1 MPQFLDTNAPAFNF
15 QYLWE
20 QVQPVLGAVA
30 IFIVGWIIAL
40 LVSGGVKKL
49 LAKAKLNN
57 RLEQSTQKT
66 TNVEQVFAR
75 IVFWFIFIIAIVAGL
90 NVLDLNSVSAPFSA
104 MISNVVNFIPTLI
117 SAGIIALIAWILA
130 TVVRTG
136 LNRALA
142 KTSLDEKLSTD
153 VGISSLSKNIA
164 EIAYWLVLLLF
175 LPIILGILGL
185 KGLLAPVEQM
195 VTEAVTF
202 LPNLFIAAVIV
213 FVGFI
218 LAKIVRGIIVGLV
231 TSTGLQTQAEKIGL
245 KANNLPSILGSFV
258 FTIIIITALIIAF
271 DALGVETISQPAT
284 AMLQQILS
292 AIPNVI
298 AAGLILLI
306 AYIVSKFVAGL
317 IREVLAG
324 VGVDTVPEKLGVQ
337 RFLGEKKVSS
347 IVASL
352 IVFFTMLFAVSEA
365 ANRLQF
371 ANISDLI
378 SMFIQFGANILL
390 GAVILVVGFWLA
402 NTVANVVKNSSAFL
416 ATVVR
421 VLIIGLV
428 LAMGLKAMGIADS
441 IVNLAFGLTLGG
453 AAVAFALAFG
463 LGGRA
468 PAERLLNRLVDK
480 TEKKSDNE

>member
-117 SAGIIALIAWILA
+117 SAGTIALIAWILA

-245 KANNLPSILGSFV
+245 KANNLPNILGSFV

-324 VGVDTVPEKLGVQ
+324 VDTVPEKLGVQ
-337 RFLGEKKVSS
+337 RFLGEKKVSG